1 MQLPHS
7 ENSNSN
13 VMQPIRLLEGVL
25 FSPAYRADPNKNQ
38 KALSEKSLCYLKSAK
53 SSQIP
58 EKREEK
64 SHQDLRRKKLSGN
77 VATTRLEPR
86 IAQIVEESVLC
97 ILSCVYLILFS
108 PF

>member
-1 MQLPHS
+1 MSQSLIVSYLMQLPYS

-13 VMQPIRLLEGVL
+13 DMQLIRLLEGVL

-38 KALSEKSLCYLKSAK
+38 KALYEKSLSYSKSVK

-64 SHQDLRRKKLSGN
+64 SHQDLRRKKLSSN
-77 VATTRLEPR
+77 VGQGSNPG
-86 IAQIVEESVLC
+86 
-97 ILSCVYLILFS
+97 S
-108 PF
+108 PKS